1 MNVNFEQEFIN
12 QININVTDKYLD
24 EYLQTSRYNLLM
36 FNNLNHELYVLQ
48 NNHIVNN
55 NKHLFQFVDTV
66 KKEAL
71 QYKLKQLVLKQ
82 RKLYHQFMH
91 YYNTSVINTVI
102 NNVINNVTNT
112 TSTSDNTSNT
122 TEAITKNTKLMRVQN
137 LKSIENTREVKLQQ
151 NLLQSN
157 SIIHKIKTI
166 LTSNTPNSLNT
177 SNAPNTPN
185 TSNINDQSIKN
196 NTDISPKEDSKIHLE
211 KEVTEHFIR
220 NISSSRISIDSKRS
234 TFTISSRKST
244 DSNKSSDSNTSKK
257 SYKINRPD
265 KQESINDKKGKFT
278 KFFIKK

>member
-71 QYKLKQLVLKQ
+71 QYKLKQLILKQ

-91 YYNTSVINTVI
+91 YYNTSVIN
-102 NNVINNVTNT
+102 NVINNVTNT
-112 TSTSDNTSNT
+112 TSTGDNTSST

-177 SNAPNTPN
+177 SN
-185 TSNINDQSIKN
+185 INDQSIKN
-196 NTDISPKEDSKIHLE
+196 NTDISPKEESKIHLE

>member
-91 YYNTSVINTVI
+91 YYNTSVIN
-102 NNVINNVTNT
+102 NVTNT

-122 TEAITKNTKLMRVQN
+122 TEAITKNTKLTRVHN

-166 LTSNTPNSLNT
+166 LTSNTSNTPNAS
-177 SNAPNTPN
+177 NTPN
-185 TSNINDQSIKN
+185 TPNINDQSIKN
-196 NTDISPKEDSKIHLE
+196 NTDISPKEDSKIHVE